1 MGMLDKIQEVIEGK
15 VKPYLKN
22 HHGDIEVVSVIDG
35 VVRVRLLGNCSGCPS
50 ARITVEEIV
59 ETALKHEIGEIKR
72 VILEDAVSADML
84 DLARRILNSNARK
97 GGAIGLED
105 LI

>member
-1 MGMLDKIQEVIEGK
+1 MGMLDKIKQVIEVK

-22 HHGDIEVVSVIDG
+22 HHGDIEVVSVIDS

-59 ETALKHEIGEIKR
+59 ETALMHEIGEIKG

-84 DLARRILNSNARK
+84 DLARRILSKNTDK
-97 GGAIGLED
+97 GN
-105 LI
+105 